1 MQPINPIQIRNLGV
15 YGVIREAEVD
25 NNLIP
30 DGAVVKAVNVNF
42 DRKGAVQLRPGITLI
57 AQAYAN
63 PILGLHN
70 ALFSGVSNNCIL
82 AAASDGSNNIIYKS
96 TGGAFSQSL
105 TGDTKNLKTRF
116 LTFSDNVIRVNGTDA
131 MKAFTGSAWT
141 TTGGVINVDDMA
153 SYPTKYLES
162 FRARVYTSG
171 NFSKPDRLFYSSV
184 VASDGDTIT
193 WTPDSDYVDISP
205 NDGENTTGLK
215 RYFDKL
221 LIFKP
226 NYIYRFT
233 SSATDPDP
241 LIKVGTRSNESIV
254 EAKGGL
260 YFHHDSGFYNYN
272 GGEPKEISR
281 PISDFTDAIAL
292 SAYDD
297 IAGWKDND
305 HIYWS
310 VGDLTVEGVSFA
322 NVVFRYTISSDIWTI
337 YSYPAEFTFGC
348 GYNNGTTLYQIVGD
362 TAGNVYT
369 FNNGITDNGTAISYD
384 LETKWYDLGFVEE
397 QKTIQSLA
405 FLCEK
410 AQGSFISCKVDGDK
424 QWQSLGQLFKWM
436 MIADKEI
443 NCHRI
448 KFKLSG
454 MSTKEA
460 FIFRGVDIL
469 KGLNRGLLQDEYRN
483 S

>member
-1 MQPINPIQIRNLGV
+1 MEQLTPKQIRNLGV

-25 NNLIP
+25 DNLIP

-42 DRKGAVQLRPGITLI
+42 DRKGAVQLRPGTTLI
-57 AQAYAN
+57 AGTTGN
-63 PILGLHN
+63 TILGLHN
-70 ALFSGVSNNCIL
+70 ALFSTASNNCIL
-82 AAASDGSNNIIYKS
+82 AAVSNGTNNIIYKS
-96 TGGAFSQSL
+96 TGSSFSSSL
-105 TGDTKNLKTRF
+105 TGDTKDLKTRF

-162 FRARVYTSG
+162 FRARVYTAG
-171 NFSKPDRLFYSSV
+171 FSTYPDRLYYSSV
-184 VASDGDTIT
+184 VASDGATIT
-193 WTPDSDYVDISP
+193 WTPASDYVDISP

-226 NYIYRFT
+226 NHIYRFT

-241 LIKVGTRSNESIV
+241 LIKVGTRSHESIV

-272 GGEPKEISR
+272 GGQPQEISR
-281 PISDFTDAIAL
+281 PISDFVDAIAL

-297 IAGWKDND
+297 IAGWKDSD

-310 VGDLTVEGVSFA
+310 VGDLTIGGVSFT
-322 NVVFRYTISSDIWTI
+322 NIVLRYTISAEIWTI
-337 YSYPAEFTFGC
+337 YSYPTQFVFGSD
-348 GYNNGTTLYQIVGD
+348 YNNGTTLYQIVGD
-362 TAGNVYT
+362 EVGNVLK
-369 FNNGITDNGTAISYD
+369 FNDGITDNTTAISYE
-384 LETKWYDLGFVEE
+384 LETKWYELGFVEE
-397 QKTIQSLA
+397 QKIIQSLA
-405 FLCEK
+405 MLCEK
-410 AQGSFISCKVDGDK
+410 AQGSFISCKVDGQT
-424 QWQSLGQLFKWM
+424 QWQPLGQLFKWM
-436 MIADKEI
+436 TIIDREI

-460 FIFRGVDIL
+460 FIFRGIDVL
-469 KGLNRGLLQDEYRN
+469 EGLNRGMLENEYRH